1 MATTVV
7 PVKTN
12 HGMNTNLDTLNSVNG
27 ASNNI
32 NGTSLGTDDHVR
44 QVILDRHQ
52 VTACNS
58 NRNKI
63 KVETWNVRT
72 LYQAGKLENV
82 IQEMGRLDV
91 NIFGLCEIRWTN
103 SGSMQ
108 IDDYKIIYSGGDKHE
123 KGVGIILDK
132 ERSKSLMGY
141 WAISDRVLLVKL
153 KGHPFNIS
161 IIQAYAPT
169 SASTEEDIEAFYE
182 TLEKAKEQCKSQDI
196 IIMMGDFNARVG
208 KQREGHIVGE
218 HGLGIRNERGETFV
232 RWCQANEQVITNTWF
247 EQHPRKLWTWKS
259 PDNVT
264 KNQIDYITINNRFR
278 NSVQQSKSYPGA
290 DCGSDN
296 NPVICKLKVR
306 LKKLKMIKR
315 EQQLDYCQLQNNQD
329 IKNIYAIEV
338 KNRFSVLEQEGNN
351 TTWEVFKEAL
361 VETAKET
368 IPKKT
373 KQSKNKWMTE
383 EMLRMMG
390 RRQAIPQRN
399 SDEYKQLHREI
410 RKKCREAKEEWLKNE
425 CAEIEK
431 GKETDSKAMH
441 KRIKDLTGAKTCSS
455 SGCIRSKDGTI
466 ITEKEDI
473 LERWTEYIEELFRD
487 NRGGKPEI
495 RKNID
500 GPKILQ
506 SEIRAAVSRMK
517 GNKARGPDGIVIEMI
532 KALDD
537 FGIEKLTIMANEIY
551 DTGKIPQDL
560 SKSIV
565 IALPKKPG
573 TIECELHRTI
583 SLMSHI
589 TKVILRVIMMRAR
602 RCTKP
607 EIRQEQCGFVEDT
620 GTRNAIFIVRTLCE
634 RAIEVQHDLYLCF
647 LIMPKRLTK

>member
-1 MATTVV
+1 MVNSLGQRTLGPTRITVAETCSSQMSTATCRRQWQTTAV
-7 PVKTN
+7 PAKTN
-12 HGMNTNLDTLNSVNG
+12 HGMHTNLDTLKSVNG
-27 ASNNI
+27 ASNNSK
-32 NGTSLGTDDHVR
+32 GTSLGTDDHVR

-63 KVETWNVRT
+63 KVGTWNVRT
-72 LYQAGKLENV
+72 LYQAGKLDNV
-82 IQEMGRLDV
+82 IQEMGRLYV
-91 NIFGLCEIRWTN
+91 NILGLCETRWTN

-123 KGVGIILDK
+123 KGVRIILYK

-218 HGLGIRNERGETFV
+218 HGLGIRNERGEPFV
-232 RWCQANEQVITNTWF
+232 RWCQANEQVIANTWF
-247 EQHPRKLWTWKS
+247 EQHPTKLWTWKS

-264 KNQIDYITINNRFR
+264 KNQIDFITINNRFR

-290 DCGSDN
+290 DCGSDH

-315 EQQLDYCQLQNNQD
+315 EKQLDYCQLQSNQD

-338 KNRFSVLEQEGNN
+338 KNRLSVLEQEGNN

-383 EMLRMMG
+383 EILRMIL

-431 GKETDSKAMH
+431 GKETDTKAMH
-441 KRIKDLTGAKTCSS
+441 KRIKDLTGAQTCSS

-466 ITEKEDI
+466 ITEKYDI

-506 SEIRAAVSRMK
+506 SEIRAAVSR
-517 GNKARGPDGIVIEMI
+517 I
-532 KALDD
+532 
-537 FGIEKLTIMANEIY
+537 
-551 DTGKIPQDL
+551 
-560 SKSIV
+560 
-565 IALPKKPG
+565 
-573 TIECELHRTI
+573 
-583 SLMSHI
+583 
-589 TKVILRVIMMRAR
+589 
-602 RCTKP
+602 
-607 EIRQEQCGFVEDT
+607 
-620 GTRNAIFIVRTLCE
+620 
-634 RAIEVQHDLYLCF
+634 
-647 LIMPKRLTK
+647 

>member
-1 MATTVV
+1 MVNSLGQRTLGPTRITVAETCSSQMSTATCRRQWQTTAV
-7 PVKTN
+7 PAKTN
-12 HGMNTNLDTLNSVNG
+12 HGMHTNLDTLNSVNG
-27 ASNNI
+27 ASNNSK
-32 NGTSLGTDDHVR
+32 GTSLGTDDHVR

-63 KVETWNVRT
+63 KVGTWNVRT

-91 NIFGLCEIRWTN
+91 NIFGICETRWTN

-264 KNQIDYITINNRFR
+264 KNQIDFITINNRFR

-290 DCGSDN
+290 DCGSDH

-329 IKNIYAIEV
+329 IKNVYAIEV

-383 EMLRMMG
+383 EILRMMR

-466 ITEKEDI
+466 ITEKDDI

-506 SEIRAAVSRMK
+506 S
-517 GNKARGPDGIVIEMI
+517 
-532 KALDD
+532 
-537 FGIEKLTIMANEIY
+537 
-551 DTGKIPQDL
+551 
-560 SKSIV
+560 
-565 IALPKKPG
+565 
-573 TIECELHRTI
+573 
-583 SLMSHI
+583 
-589 TKVILRVIMMRAR
+589 
-602 RCTKP
+602 
-607 EIRQEQCGFVEDT
+607 
-620 GTRNAIFIVRTLCE
+620 
-634 RAIEVQHDLYLCF
+634 
-647 LIMPKRLTK
+647 

>member
-1 MATTVV
+1 M
-7 PVKTN
+7 
-12 HGMNTNLDTLNSVNG
+12 G
-27 ASNNI
+27 
-32 NGTSLGTDDHVR
+32 
-44 QVILDRHQ
+44 
-52 VTACNS
+52 
-58 NRNKI
+58 
-63 KVETWNVRT
+63 TWNVRT

-91 NIFGLCEIRWTN
+91 NIFGLCETRWTN

-247 EQHPRKLWTWKS
+247 EQHPRRLWTWKS

-290 DCGSDN
+290 DCGSYH

-383 EMLRMMG
+383 EILRMMR

-466 ITEKEDI
+466 ITEKDDI

-560 SKSIV
+560 SKSIF

-589 TKVILRVIMMRAR
+589 TKVILRVL
-602 RCTKP
+602 TSNNDESSTLHK
-607 EIRQEQCGFVEDT
+607 
-620 GTRNAIFIVRTLCE
+620 TRNQP
-634 RAIEVQHDLYLCF
+634 RAMWVCGRHWHE
-647 LIMPKRLTK
+647 KRDFHC

>member
-1 MATTVV
+1 MVNSLGQRTLGPTRITVAETCSSQMSTATCRRQWQTTAV
-7 PVKTN
+7 PAKTN
-12 HGMNTNLDTLNSVNG
+12 HGMHTNLDTLNSVNG
-27 ASNNI
+27 ASNNSK
-32 NGTSLGTDDHVR
+32 GTSLGTDDHVR

-52 VTACNS
+52 VTVCNS
-58 NRNKI
+58 NRHKI
-63 KVETWNVRT
+63 KMGTWNVRT

-91 NIFGLCEIRWTN
+91 NIFGLCETRWTN

-247 EQHPRKLWTWKS
+247 EQHPRRLWTWKS

-290 DCGSDN
+290 DCGSDH

-315 EQQLDYCQLQNNQD
+315 EQQLDYYQLQNNQD

-383 EMLRMMG
+383 EILRMMR
-390 RRQAIPQRN
+390 RRQAMPQRRN

-466 ITEKEDI
+466 ITEKDDI
-473 LERWTEYIEELFRD
+473 LERWTEYIEELFR

-517 GNKARGPDGIVIEMI
+517 GNKAR
-532 KALDD
+532 
-537 FGIEKLTIMANEIY
+537 
-551 DTGKIPQDL
+551 
-560 SKSIV
+560 
-565 IALPKKPG
+565 
-573 TIECELHRTI
+573 
-583 SLMSHI
+583 
-589 TKVILRVIMMRAR
+589 
-602 RCTKP
+602 
-607 EIRQEQCGFVEDT
+607 
-620 GTRNAIFIVRTLCE
+620 
-634 RAIEVQHDLYLCF
+634 
-647 LIMPKRLTK
+647 